1 MEREYKTFPGMITG
15 VDEELGIVEPIW
27 AVMGNIDDGQD
38 IVHLGAFTK
47 TFVEHGHR
55 VKVLDHHNS
64 RSVMDAIGVPLELR
78 ELSRKELPDE
88 LLERYPD
95 ATGGAYGKVQ
105 LLMDTPEGRGAF
117 IRLRDKAID
126 EWSFGFDVLDSDLTK
141 ERRGNKEVVVRN
153 LRTLKL
159 WEISP
164 VIFGMNSATT
174 TLSAKEADD
183 KSINL
188 TERVDAVRAAFCDRF
203 NPADGAAGSAYYWVS
218 TVYDD
223 HVIVQSDVPA
233 GFYSVAYTADVDGN
247 LVFAS
252 EQEWTPGEYTFIP
265 KIKEGDVTQE
275 RKQELVATLRAALA
289 EAEALLDG
297 ALLDAS
303 PAPAEDAGRDDDA
316 DDQGAGPVTPPT
328 SEETERLRADL
339 LASLATLE
347 D

>member
-141 ERRGNKEVVVRN
+141 ERRGDKEVVVRN

-174 TLSAKEADD
+174 TLSAKEAD
-183 KSINL
+183 
-188 TERVDAVRAAFCDRF
+188 
-203 NPADGAAGSAYYWVS
+203 ADIEAPKA
-218 TVYDD
+218 DD
-223 HVIVQSDVPA
+223 E
-233 GFYSVAYTADVDGN
+233 
-247 LVFAS
+247 LR
-252 EQEWTPGEYTFIP
+252 
-265 KIKEGDVTQE
+265 E
-275 RKQELVATLRAALA
+275 RKQGLVTTLRAALA
-289 EAEALLDG
+289 EAEALLDA

-303 PAPAEDAGRDDDA
+303 HAPADNAGRGGDA
-316 DDQGAGPVTPPT
+316 DDQGAGPVIPPT
-328 SEETERLRADL
+328 SEDTERLRADL
-339 LASLATLE
+339 LESLASLE

>member
-15 VDEELGIVEPIW
+15 VDEALGIVEPIW

-38 IVHLGAFTK
+38 IVHPGAFTK

-64 RSVMDAIGVPLELR
+64 RSVMDAIGVPVELR
-78 ELSRKELPDE
+78 ELSRKELPAE
-88 LLERYPD
+88 LLERYPH

-105 LLMDTPEGRGAF
+105 MLMDTPEGRGAF
-117 IRLRDKAID
+117 IRLQTGAID

-141 ERRGNKEVVVRN
+141 ERRDNKEIVVRN

-188 TERVDAVRAAFCDRF
+188 TERVNAVRASFSDRF
-203 NPADGAAGSAYYWVS
+203 NPGDEYNYCVS

-223 HVIVQSDVPA
+223 RVIVESEA
-233 GFYSVAYTADVDGN
+233 MAEFYSVAYTADAEGN

-252 EQEWTPGEYTFIP
+252 EQEWTPGEFVFIP
-265 KIKEGDVTQE
+265 KIKADDELRE
-275 RKQELVATLRAALA
+275 RKQELVASLRTALA
-289 EAEALLDG
+289 EAEALLD
-297 ALLDAS
+297 ATLLDAS

-316 DDQGAGPVTPPT
+316 DDQGAGPAIPPT
-328 SEETERLRADL
+328 SEDTERLRADL